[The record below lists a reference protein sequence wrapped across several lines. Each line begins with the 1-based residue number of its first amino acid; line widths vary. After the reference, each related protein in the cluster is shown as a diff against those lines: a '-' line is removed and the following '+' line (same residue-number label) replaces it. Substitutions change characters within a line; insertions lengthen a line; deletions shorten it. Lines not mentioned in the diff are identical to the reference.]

1 MGAQLENKEEGMKC
15 ATCGADLKG
24 IATDLPFKIGDHSI
38 VIIKNLPVL
47 QCSNCSDYL
56 LEDNTMARVDEL
68 LKGIDAKVEVEILQY
83 AA

>member
-1 MGAQLENKEEGMKC
+1 MRC

-24 IATDLPFKIGDHSI
+24 ITTDLPFKIGDHSI

-56 LEDNTMARVDEL
+56 LEDSTMARVDEL
-68 LKGIDAKVEVEILQY
+68 LRGIDTRVEVEILQY